1 MSTAPPAAS
10 AGPVDVAVV
19 GGGIVGT
26 ASALF
31 LARRGAKVALL
42 EAADLTAGTSGACE
56 GNLLLWDKE
65 LEREL
70 PFAVRS
76 HELWER
82 LDEEV
87 GGFEFDRKGS
97 TVVAET
103 EDELSALRSRVAA
116 LAPVGVRGTVLDRD
130 RLLEEEPA
138 LARDLPGG
146 ALFPDDAQVEPRLA
160 TIAFAR
166 AAAREGAAVH
176 LHTPA
181 REILMGADG
190 RATAVITDHG
200 ALPAGAVVVA
210 CGVWSRQLVLR
221 LGVALP
227 VTPRKGHI
235 LVTERGAHRFRRK
248 LSEASYLTAV
258 ESEGDALRVAMVVE
272 STAAG
277 TVLIGSSREG
287 AGLNREVDAGVAAV
301 VAERAIRFFPAL
313 ARARVV
319 RAYAGLRPLSA
330 DHLPVVG
337 RLPGHENVCV
347 ATGHE
352 GAGISLAPATAELV
366 ASLMVDDATPEMA
379 TWFSPERFGAALDA
393 APGRAVA

>member
-1 MSTAPPAAS
+1 MST
-10 AGPVDVAVV
+10 PVDVAVI

-26 ASALF
+26 ATALF

-42 EAADLTAGTSGACE
+42 EAAELTAGTSGACE

-76 HELWER
+76 HQLWER

-87 GGFEFDRKGS
+87 GGFEFDGKGS
-97 TVVAET
+97 VVVAET
-103 EDELSALRSRVAA
+103 EDEVAALGDRVAA
-116 LAPVGVRGTVLDRD
+116 LGAAGVRGAMLDHGG
-130 RLLEEEPA
+130 LLEEEPA
-138 LARDLPGG
+138 LAPDLPGG

-166 AAAREGAAVH
+166 AAAREGAGVH
-176 LHTPA
+176 LRTPVQ
-181 REILMGADG
+181 EILVEAGG
-190 RATAVITDHG
+190 RATGVMTDEG

-210 CGVWSRQLVLR
+210 CGVWSRQLVR
-221 LGVALP
+221 QLGVALP
-227 VTPRKGHI
+227 VTPRKGHL

-258 ESEGDALRVAMVVE
+258 ESDRDALQVAMVVE

-287 AGLNREVDAGVAAV
+287 TELDREVDPAVAAL
-301 VAERAIRFFPAL
+301 VAERAIRFFPGL
-313 ARARVV
+313 ARARVI

-330 DHLPVVG
+330 DHLPVIG
-337 RLPGHENVCV
+337 RLPGHENVYV

-366 ASLMVDDATPEMA
+366 ASLILDEALPKMA
-379 TWFSPERFGAALDA
+379 SWFSPERFGAALEV
-393 APGRAVA
+393 APGTAVA